1 MKIDHENFAQLVNQA
16 MQSTTVS
23 HMRAV
28 IEKELLHYDILF
40 ALEKGGLLDQL
51 VFQGGTS
58 LRLCYGGNRFSED
71 LDFAGGKISASA
83 DLADIKSCIEKYIGK
98 RYGLEV
104 TVKEPKEL
112 KEDPQY
118 ADLSIEK
125 WQVAVV
131 TSPEYKDLPKQK
143 IKLEIANVPA
153 YTKDPLPL
161 LVNYDFLPDGYSDTL
176 ILTETLDEVMADKI
190 ISLPATTRYVRH
202 RDIWDLAW
210 LQQQGAQL
218 NIDLVRNKIAD
229 YKLDAYEVML
239 SGLIER
245 LPALV
250 SSGEFIS
257 EMKRFL
263 PTDVFER
270 TLAKEKFKIYLSN
283 TLLILF
289 RSVESQLLSNAPAP
303 DFVM

>member
-1 MKIDHENFAQLVNQA
+1 MKIDQQNFAKLVNHA
-16 MQSTTVS
+16 MQSATVS

-28 IEKELLHYDILF
+28 IEKKLLHYDILF

-58 LRLCYGGNRFSED
+58 LRLCYGGNRFSEN
-71 LDFAGGKISASA
+71 LDFAGGNKFTSA
-83 DLADIKSCIEKYIGK
+83 DLADMKACIEKYIGK

-112 KEDPQY
+112 REDPQY
-118 ADLSIEK
+118 AELSIEK

-131 TSPEYKDLPKQK
+131 TSPERKDLPKQK

-229 YKLDAYEVML
+229 YRLDAYEVML

-250 SSGEFIS
+250 SSSEFTG

-270 TLAKEKFKIYLSN
+270 TLAKAKFQIYLRN
-283 TLLILF
+283 TLLTLF
-289 RSVESQLLSNAPAP
+289 RSVESQLLGNTPAP

>member
-1 MKIDHENFAQLVNQA
+1 MKA
-16 MQSTTVS
+16 
-23 HMRAV
+23 
-28 IEKELLHYDILF
+28 
-40 ALEKGGLLDQL
+40 
-51 VFQGGTS
+51 
-58 LRLCYGGNRFSED
+58 
-71 LDFAGGKISASA
+71 
-83 DLADIKSCIEKYIGK
+83 CIEKYIGK

-112 KEDPQY
+112 REDPQY
-118 ADLSIEK
+118 AELSIEK

-131 TSPEYKDLPKQK
+131 TSPERKDLPKQK

-218 NIDLVRNKIAD
+218 NIDLVRYKIAD
-229 YKLDAYEVML
+229 YKLDAYEAML

-250 SSGEFIS
+250 SSSEFTG

-270 TLAKEKFKIYLSN
+270 TLAKEKFQIYLRN
-283 TLLILF
+283 TLLTLF
-289 RSVESQLLSNAPAP
+289 RSVESQLLGNTPAP

>member
-1 MKIDHENFAQLVNQA
+1 MKIDQQNFAKLVNHA
-16 MQSTTVS
+16 MQSATVS

-58 LRLCYGGNRFSED
+58 LRLCHGGNRFSEN
-71 LDFAGGKISASA
+71 LDFAGGNKFTSA
-83 DLADIKSCIEKYIGK
+83 DLADMKACIEKYIGK

-112 KEDPQY
+112 REDPQY
-118 ADLSIEK
+118 AELSIEK

-131 TSPEYKDLPKQK
+131 TSPERKDLPKQK

-218 NIDLVRNKIAD
+218 NIDLVRYKIAD
-229 YKLDAYEVML
+229 YKLDAYEAML

-250 SSGEFIS
+250 SSSEFTG

-270 TLAKEKFKIYLSN
+270 TLAKEKFQIYLRN
-283 TLLILF
+283 TLLTLF
-289 RSVESQLLSNAPAP
+289 RSVESQLLGNTPAP

>member
-1 MKIDHENFAQLVNQA
+1 MKIDQQNFAKLVNHA
-16 MQSTTVS
+16 MQSATVS
-23 HMRAV
+23 HMHAV

-40 ALEKGGLLDQL
+40 ALDKGGLLDQL

-58 LRLCYGGNRFSED
+58 LRLCHGGNRFSEN
-71 LDFAGGKISASA
+71 LDFAGGNKFTSA
-83 DLADIKSCIEKYIGK
+83 DLADMKACIEKYIGK

-112 KEDPQY
+112 REDPQY
-118 ADLSIEK
+118 AELSIEK

-131 TSPEYKDLPKQK
+131 TSPERKDLPKQK

-218 NIDLVRNKIAD
+218 NIDLVRYKIAD
-229 YKLDAYEVML
+229 YKLDAYEAML

-250 SSGEFIS
+250 SSSEFTG

-270 TLAKEKFKIYLSN
+270 TLAKEKFQIYLRN
-283 TLLILF
+283 TLLTLF
-289 RSVESQLLSNAPAP
+289 RSVESQLLGNTPAP